1 MLPII
6 PITDLQQKTRK
17 FVQQVRET
25 RQPIIITQRGR
36 AAAVLFP
43 AEEYEAYVATRD
55 ALSYPDWQERLMRAE
70 RDSKAG
76 KGIELEE
83 FLRKETRRRRRAS

>member
-36 AAAVLFP
+36 AAAVLSA
-43 AEEYEAYVATRD
+43 AEDFEGMLAT
-55 ALSYPDWQERLMRAE
+55 LEEMSYTDWQEKLE
-70 RDSKAG
+70 RGKRDLDEG
-76 KGIELEE
+76 KGITLDAYMKK
-83 FLRKETRRRRRAS
+83 RAKRRRRG

>member
-17 FVQQVRET
+17 FVQQVRDT

-36 AAAVLFP
+36 AAAVLSA
-43 AEEYEAYVATRD
+43 AEDFEGMLATLD
-55 ALSYPDWQERLMRAE
+55 EMSYPDWQSKLEKGKRDLEHGKSVTLESYLKKRA
-70 RDSKAG
+70 K
-76 KGIELEE
+76 
-83 FLRKETRRRRRAS
+83 RRRRG